1 MPISD
6 NLASDGTFRPEKRRF
21 YESVIDSFASLG
33 LKVESAAL
41 NENWGKIKLPPVKFT
56 AYDIEAIER
65 SDILAVVTSE
75 RLTRDMYLE
84 VGWALALRQPV
95 LFFIAASTNVTFM
108 IEGLREL
115 DRVTVVRYD
124 AEADVPQLVKDA
136 LRPFVTPNKQ

>member
-6 NLASDGTFRPEKRRF
+6 NLASDGTFRPEKRKF
-21 YESVIDSFASLG
+21 YQGVIDSIASLG
-33 LKVESAAL
+33 LEVESAAL
-41 NENWGKIKLPPVKFT
+41 NEDWGRIKLPPIEFT
-56 AYDIEAIER
+56 AYDVEAIER
-65 SDILAVVTSE
+65 SDILIVVTSE

-84 VGWALALRQPV
+84 VGWALALEQPV

-124 AEADVPQLVKDA
+124 AEADVTHLIQDSLYPLITS
-136 LRPFVTPNKQ
+136 RER